1 MARARVSGGRDHE
14 LSEYP
19 AYLFLC
25 APRRLGERS
34 SLPSLTIAMTQA
46 WHTLVDTIR
55 QLPSAPGS
63 TSVQAEKATLELAL
77 DQLSALID
85 LRKGIVSPTPEATPP
100 PGMQGKRKRR
110 PSHSSPGLG
119 MFGSESGLS
128 SVASPH
134 ARAGTPSQMAAK
146 RRAGTLPGT
155 PLSQKTPPGG
165 SDDLRPGIKVAA
177 KQKAHDGEWVL
188 ATIKN
193 RQGTKYEVQD
203 ADDGSR
209 WTVSIAQIIKLPN
222 GEEGKTFKKGDTVHA
237 LYPDTTSFYKATVIQ
252 GLEGRTYK
260 LSFVD
265 DGDNISEVDRDFV
278 VLVSL
283 SEGIRY

>member
-1 MARARVSGGRDHE
+1 
-14 LSEYP
+14 
-19 AYLFLC
+19 
-25 APRRLGERS
+25 
-34 SLPSLTIAMTQA
+34 MTQA

-100 PGMQGKRKRR
+100 PGQGKRKRR

-155 PLSQKTPPGG
+155 PLQPAGG
-165 SDDLRPGIKVAA
+165 DELRPGIKVAA

-188 ATIKN
+188 ATIKM
-193 RQGTKYEVQD
+193 RQGAKYEVQD

-209 WTVSIAQIIKLPN
+209 WTVGTSQIIRLPN
-222 GEEGKTFKKGDTVHA
+222 GEEGRTFKKGDTVHA

-278 VLVSL
+278 VLVS
-283 SEGIRY
+283 

>member
-1 MARARVSGGRDHE
+1 
-14 LSEYP
+14 
-19 AYLFLC
+19 
-25 APRRLGERS
+25 
-34 SLPSLTIAMTQA
+34 MTQA

-55 QLPSAPGS
+55 QLPSAPGA

-85 LRKGIVSPTPEATPP
+85 MRKGVLPSPTPEQTPP
-100 PGMQGKRKRR
+100 PGAGAGAGGASGKRKRR

-134 ARAGTPSQMAAK
+134 ARAGTPQQMAAK

-155 PLSQKTPPGG
+155 PLSGKAPPGESAAG
-165 SDDLRPGIKVAA
+165 ELRVGVKVAA

-188 ATIKN
+188 ATIKS
-193 RQGTKYEVQD
+193 RQGAKYEVQD

-209 WTVSIAQIIKLPN
+209 WVVSTAQIIKLPTP
-222 GEEGKTFKKGDTVHA
+222 EERQTFKKGDTVHA
-237 LYPDTTSFYKATVIQ
+237 LYPDTTSFYKATVIH

-278 VLVSL
+278 VLVSRPGRK
-283 SEGIRY
+283 SARAPHN

>member
-1 MARARVSGGRDHE
+1 
-14 LSEYP
+14 
-19 AYLFLC
+19 
-25 APRRLGERS
+25 
-34 SLPSLTIAMTQA
+34 MTQA

-85 LRKGIVSPTPEATPP
+85 LRKGILPSPTPEQTPP
-100 PGMQGKRKRR
+100 PGVQGKRKRR

-155 PLSQKTPPGG
+155 PLSQKAPPS
-165 SDDLRPGIKVAA
+165 SDDLRVGVKVAA

-188 ATIKN
+188 ATIKS
-193 RQGTKYEVQD
+193 RQGAKYEVQD

-209 WTVSIAQIIKLPN
+209 WVVSTAQIIKLPT
-222 GEEGKTFKKGDTVHA
+222 GDERTTFKKGDTVHA

-278 VLVSL
+278 VLVSTQSL
-283 SEGIRY
+283 VKLTSVPRPIATE